1 MLRRVSFAAPALALT
16 IALGGCMA
24 TETLSINPF
33 AKRSILQD
41 AGAETA
47 SLSPVTGSSL
57 GKRAVVRLA
66 PDFTVA
72 GVQLSPVYA
81 ESLPGWRT
89 ERHGDALEAF
99 LDYTNSD
106 VVLSGL
112 AKGNLDMDYVARV
125 CVASGVCG

>member
-1 MLRRVSFAAPALALT
+1 MLRRVSFVAPALALT

-81 ESLPGWRT
+81 ESLPGWREPIVREPA
-89 ERHGDALEAF
+89 ERSPLLPPADAA
-99 LDYTNSD
+99 
-106 VVLSGL
+106 G
-112 AKGNLDMDYVARV
+112 G
-125 CVASGVCG
+125 ASIVSP

>member
-1 MLRRVSFAAPALALT
+1 MLRRVSFVAPALALT

-89 ERHGDALEAF
+89 ERHGDAPVS
-99 LDYTNSD
+99 YTH
-106 VVLSGL
+106 LR
-112 AKGNLDMDYVARV
+112 AHET
-125 CVASGVCG
+125 